1 MALCDTEV
9 KNQVKALPEFKDM
22 DNKLDVLS
30 LLKAIKK
37 IVYTGGA
44 DNLLSKH
51 NRAMAHIGFM
61 SLQQERHQ
69 NIQDFRDQS
78 QQYARYTQCWD

>member
-9 KNQVKALPEFKDM
+9 KNQVKALLEFKEM
-22 DNKLDVLS
+22 DKLDALS